1 MISDSGDDVEVIDKK
16 GEDINFVVYHD
27 YTNYFFSDVN
37 QHDVMAAI
45 SDQIKRARAISDI
58 DSESFVPQVI

>member
-16 GEDINFVVYHD
+16 DEDINFVVYHD